1 MCCAGYIHAEKP
13 PQPLDLATVNKQ
25 PMRHLPML
33 WQDICLE
40 SPTELKMAV
49 LVGLYER
56 IYNAQHGEH
65 SFTFLPGDDT
75 ALETTMCDI
84 PRTPAKARR
93 VTTFISP
100 ARLSRTATPAKGTHS
115 VSANLEGLPSRLLL
129 PTILEASIETEH
141 VNAESDDSVE
151 TVSMRVAAEDK
162 QERMGNTSTVTSTQ
176 PSDCASV
183 SEVAEG
189 KQGGNTTTSADKE
202 DATSMSMA
210 ASIGQNEG
218 ASAVEHESPSA
229 SVASAES
236 QEDDDE
242 SVSMAPVNEDD
253 NGKSASVSAE
263 IEEEPSKVARTRTV
277 KRKSSSQGTR
287 GTTTKRA
294 RISGTADKEKA
305 ARYDEICIHM

>member
-1 MCCAGYIHAEKP
+1 MCYAGYIHAEKP

-25 PMRHLPML
+25 PARYLPTL

-40 SPTELKMAV
+40 TPTELKMAV

-56 IYNAQHGEH
+56 IYNAQDGEH

-75 ALETTMCDI
+75 TLETTMCDL

-100 ARLSRTATPAKGTHS
+100 ARLSRTATPVKSAHS

-129 PTILEASIETEH
+129 PTILEANIETEYA
-141 VNAESDDSVE
+141 NIESDDSAE

-162 QERMGNTSTVTSTQ
+162 REQRGNMSTVPSTQ

-183 SEVAEG
+183 SAAAEG
-189 KQGGNTTTSADKE
+189 KQGGNTTVSADEE
-202 DATSMSMA
+202 DTTSVSMA

-218 ASAVEHESPSA
+218 ASVDASVEHETGASA

-236 QEDDDE
+236 QEDDEE
-242 SVSMAPVNEDD
+242 SMSMAPIDEDD
-253 NGKSASVSAE
+253 DGKSASADAE
-263 IEEEPSKVARTRTV
+263 VEEEPSKAARTPTV

-294 RISGTADKEKA
+294 RISSTTDKKKA
-305 ARYDEICIHM
+305 AR